1 MSRSDSIEEC
11 FYEERVFERELWDC
25 CRDVC
30 PYMFGWSLG
39 GGGSASRPD
48 PSFPPVSVSKI
59 CLENLAICFRN
70 TSCRLELSLRA

>member
-1 MSRSDSIEEC
+1 MRRG
-11 FYEERVFERELWDC
+11 FLRENFGI
-25 CRDVC
+25 VVG
-30 PYMFGWSLG
+30 MFVLTCLAGHLG

-48 PSFPPVSVSKI
+48 PFFPPVSVSKI